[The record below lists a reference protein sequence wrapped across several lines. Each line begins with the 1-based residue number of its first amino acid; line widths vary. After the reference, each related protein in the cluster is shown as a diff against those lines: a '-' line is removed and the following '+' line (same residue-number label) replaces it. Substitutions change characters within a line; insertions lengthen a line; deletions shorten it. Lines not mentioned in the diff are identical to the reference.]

1 MRKDAANGHFEETG
15 AIKKNWRGRRSVV
28 LVYPNHYYLGMS
40 NLGFQAVYQ
49 LLNARDGLVCERAF
63 LPDGD
68 TPAGGRLLTMESGRP
83 AADADMLAFSISFEN
98 DIPNLLRC
106 LALAGLAL
114 PSRERREPDP
124 LVIAGGVVAM
134 LNPEPLARFI
144 DCFLIGEAEVI
155 LPAFLDTWDPGQD
168 RSRLLLSLA
177 KHVPGTYVPSLYRT
191 AYGSDGTIS
200 VFEPTADVPV
210 RIKKAFVSDLSDS
223 ATHSQVLTHQTTFSN
238 TFLAEVS
245 RGCPHGCRFCSAGF
259 IYRPPRFRPV
269 GNLADTVRRGLER
282 TPKVGLVGAAVS
294 DLPGIG
300 ELCAR
305 FSAGNAQL
313 SFSSLR
319 ADALTPTLL
328 ETLKASGVKTATIAP
343 DAGSERLRR
352 VINKG
357 IEEATFLKAAADLVA
372 AGIPNLK
379 LYFMVGLPT
388 ETQADIDAVIDLC
401 KRIKHRFL
409 VASRR
414 RKRIGTISI
423 SLNCFVPKPVTPF
436 QWSAMDDLAVLKQKI
451 KKIKTTLRRIP
462 NIRVNA
468 DVPRWAYV
476 QALLARGDR
485 RVSDILQTVH
495 ANGGNWAS
503 ALKQSPFNADFFVV
517 RERDVKERLPWDLI
531 DHGIRKRFL
540 WSEYQRALKGQ
551 PGPECRVGTCT
562 VCGICEDR
570 RGTP

>member
-1 MRKDAANGHFEETG
+1 MRKNPATGHFEETG
-15 AIKKNWRGRRSVV
+15 AIKKDWRGRRRVV
-28 LVYPNHYYLGMS
+28 LVYPNHYQLGMS

-49 LLNARDGLVCERAF
+49 LLNARDDLVCERAF

-68 TPAGGRLLTMESGRP
+68 TSAGGRLVTMESGRP
-83 AADADMLAFSISFEN
+83 AVDADMLAFSISFEN

-106 LALAGLAL
+106 LALAGLPL
-114 PSRERREPDP
+114 SSEKRRASDP
-124 LVIAGGVVAM
+124 LVIAGGVVPM
-134 LNPEPLARFI
+134 LNPEPMARFV
-144 DCFLIGEAEVI
+144 DCFLIGEAETI
-155 LPAFLDTWDPGQD
+155 LPAFLDTWDPDQD
-168 RSRLLLSLA
+168 RTPLLLSLA
-177 KHVPGTYVPSLYRT
+177 RQVPGAYVPSLYRT
-191 AYGSDGTIS
+191 AYRSDGTIS
-200 VFEPTADVPV
+200 LFEPIADVPA
-210 RIKKAFVSDLSDS
+210 RIKRAYVADLADC
-223 ATHSQVLTHQTTFSN
+223 ATHSQVLTPQTTFSN
-238 TFLAEVS
+238 TFLTEVS

-259 IYRPPRFRPV
+259 VYRPPRFRPV
-269 GNLADTVRRGLER
+269 EKLADTIQNGLKI
-282 TPKVGLVGAAVS
+282 TSKVGLVGAAVS

-305 FSAGNAQL
+305 FSGDKAQL

-319 ADALTPTLL
+319 ADALTPAL
-328 ETLKASGVKTATIAP
+328 LKALKTSGVKTATIAP

-352 VINKG
+352 VINKW
-357 IEEATFLKAAADLVA
+357 IEEAAFLKAAADLVA
-372 AGIPNLK
+372 EDIPNLK

-388 ETQADIDAVIDLC
+388 ETSVDIDAIIDLC

-436 QWSAMDDLAVLKQKI
+436 QWAAMDDLAALKQKI

-468 DVPRWAYV
+468 DVPRWAHV

-485 RVSDILQTVH
+485 RVSDILEAVH
-495 ANGGNWAS
+495 ANGGNWAN
-503 ALKQSPFNADFFVV
+503 ALKQSPLNAGFYVV
-517 RERDVKERLPWDLI
+517 RERDLKERLPWDFI
-531 DHGIRKRFL
+531 DQGIRKRFL
-540 WSEYQRALKGQ
+540 WSEYQQALKDR

-562 VCGICEDR
+562 VCGICR
-570 RGTP
+570 Q

>member
-1 MRKDAANGHFEETG
+1 M
-15 AIKKNWRGRRSVV
+15 
-28 LVYPNHYYLGMS
+28 
-40 NLGFQAVYQ
+40 
-49 LLNARDGLVCERAF
+49 
-63 LPDGD
+63 
-68 TPAGGRLLTMESGRP
+68 
-83 AADADMLAFSISFEN
+83 
-98 DIPNLLRC
+98 
-106 LALAGLAL
+106 
-114 PSRERREPDP
+114 
-124 LVIAGGVVAM
+124 
-134 LNPEPLARFI
+134 
-144 DCFLIGEAEVI
+144 
-155 LPAFLDTWDPGQD
+155 
-168 RSRLLLSLA
+168 
-177 KHVPGTYVPSLYRT
+177 
-191 AYGSDGTIS
+191 
-200 VFEPTADVPV
+200 
-210 RIKKAFVSDLSDS
+210 
-223 ATHSQVLTHQTTFSN
+223 
-238 TFLAEVS
+238 
-245 RGCPHGCRFCSAGF
+245 
-259 IYRPPRFRPV
+259 YRPPRFRPV

-305 FSAGNAQL
+305 FSAENAQL

-352 VINKG
+352 AINKG

-388 ETQADIDAVIDLC
+388 ETQADIDAIIDLC

-503 ALKQSPFNADFFVV
+503 ALKQSPLNADFYVV
-517 RERDVKERLPWDLI
+517 RERDVKAVFVVRVPASAEGTTRPRMPGGNL
-531 DHGIRKRFL
+531 HGLRHLRRPARYPLTRFTFVPL
-540 WSEYQRALKGQ
+540 AKARCPEAVTSGPANFTRNPFISP
-551 PGPECRVGTCT
+551 PGADG
-562 VCGICEDR
+562 
-570 RGTP
+570 